1 VPADVL
7 PRLEA
12 IGIEFVYDGVV
23 PVGNGTI
30 AVRSELGESVRFSA
44 SIGTHLVAVYRPIG
58 EALTVVHIAG
68 DGTETEIGTIAG
80 TPSGEIA
87 ETTVTFTNGAGPPS
101 FVVDGHRSPTDAERR
116 LAAALGYDA

>member
-1 VPADVL
+1 
-7 PRLEA
+7 
-12 IGIEFVYDGVV
+12 
-23 PVGNGTI
+23 
-30 AVRSELGESVRFSA
+30 
-44 SIGTHLVAVYRPIG
+44 VAVYRPIG

-80 TPSGEIA
+80 TPSGEIV